1 MDKDKFSK
9 ANPPDST
16 IAQPPI
22 GIKPL
27 TREESRAEL
36 TRAIHDAEGLLFR
49 ESTMFPFTPFPHT
62 LTVDRTKI
70 TITKRFFFLMAETQ
84 SFRIEDILSAS
95 CSVGPFFGSVMIIS
109 RIMNKEQE
117 IRIGPFW
124 RSDAERAK
132 RIIHGYIIAKQRAI
146 DTSQLKT
153 KELCDMLYQL
163 GEDNHH

>member
-1 MDKDKFSK
+1 MQNDTFSQ
-9 ANPPDST
+9 ANPPDSPV
-16 IAQPPI
+16 AQPPV

-27 TREESRAEL
+27 TREESKAEL
-36 TRAIHDAEGLLFR
+36 NRAIHDAEEILFR

-62 LTVDRTKI
+62 LTVDRTKV
-70 TITKRFFFLMAETQ
+70 TVTKRFFFLMAETQ

-95 CSVGPFFGSVMIIS
+95 CTVGPFFGGVMIIS

-117 IRIGPFW
+117 INIGPFW

-146 DTSQLKT
+146 DTSQLRT
-153 KELCDMLYQL
+153 KELCDMLNRL
-163 GEDNHH
+163 GEDNHQ